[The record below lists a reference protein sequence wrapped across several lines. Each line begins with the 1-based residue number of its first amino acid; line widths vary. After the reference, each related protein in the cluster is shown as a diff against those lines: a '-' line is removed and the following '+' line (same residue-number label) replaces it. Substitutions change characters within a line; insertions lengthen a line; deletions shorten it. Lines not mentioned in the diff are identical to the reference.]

1 MKRRLITE
9 ATTAAV
15 GEATERGTVP
25 ITIATPGW
33 GSSGFYSQ
41 KVMENAVE
49 NKVFGKGLHLYMD
62 HPGEA
67 ERFDRPERSV
77 RDLVG
82 TLTDDATWQDGTGIV
97 AEAKI
102 FGPYRDLFRDE
113 DFVEAIGVSL
123 RASADT
129 TVGEAE
135 GRKGT
140 IITELVEAAS
150 VDFVTRAGRGGR
162 VMAALE
168 SARAQAS
175 EATTDDIRDRLER
188 ALRDDYPPDADGY
201 HSAWVVDFDP
211 DASTFYFRNSHGLFA
226 QGYTLT
232 DDGVELGED
241 LMEVRQVATY
251 VPVYR
256 YTTDASEASPE
267 SPVAPAG
274 STPTHESPEED
285 TMPQIEESR
294 LAQLEADAGRVHE
307 ADQARD
313 QATARAEEAERTART
328 ATNRAAAIEMIA
340 ESGHAFTAL
349 EKRGLLADL
358 PVTDSGDIDTDAF
371 TTTLAEAAA
380 ESAANAGA
388 GAVTG
393 FGTTHTTD
401 GEVTEA
407 DVDQAVAQAFG
418 RKLTTEE
425 A

>member
-140 IITELVEAAS
+140 IITELIEAAS

-232 DDGVELGED
+232 ADGVDLGEG

-251 VPVYR
+251 VPVNT
-256 YTTDASEASPE
+256 TTDASEASHQP
-267 SPVAPAG
+267 PVAPAG
-274 STPTHESPEED
+274 STPTHESPKED

-371 TTTLAEAAA
+371 TTALAEAAA

-407 DVDQAVAQAFG
+407 DVDQAVARAFG
-418 RKLTTEE
+418 RKPATEE